1 VDPEVV
7 VRPVGAQDWKL
18 VERLFGERGAC
29 GGCWCMS
36 ARLPRAKFEAGKGE
50 KNRRALR
57 RLLQADQAHAVMAF
71 ARDEPVGWCSFG
83 PRRDFVRLDA
93 APSLRRERVPTTWAV
108 VCFFIPTRWRGRGVG
123 TKLLAAAG
131 ERAFALGASEI
142 EAYPAVPTKGRL
154 PGTFA
159 WTGVPAL
166 FEGAGYVQLRRSGFK
181 RPIYLLGATPTA
193 RLRERS

>member
-1 VDPEVV
+1 MSLKPTLAALDPAIT
-7 VRPVGAQDWKL
+7 VRPVGPQDWKL

-36 ARLPRAKFEAGKGE
+36 ARLPRAEFESGKGKE
-50 KNRRALR
+50 NRRALKG
-57 RLLQADQAHAVMAF
+57 LLRSGEAHAVMAF
-71 ARDEPVGWCSFG
+71 SQDEPIGWCSFG

-93 APSLRRERVPTTWAV
+93 APSLRRERTPTTWAV

-131 ERAFALGASEI
+131 ERADALGASEI
-142 EAYPAVPTKGRL
+142 EGYPAVPTKGKL

-159 WTGVPAL
+159 WTGVPSL
-166 FEGAGYVQLRRSGFK
+166 FEGAGYVKLRRSGFK
-181 RPIYLLGATPTA
+181 RPIYLRRGT
-193 RLRERS
+193 